1 MNIIWSAR
9 RAYLAGDFEKTLETL
24 GVALH
29 YVQDNCVIGAGERFR
44 RIHDRVKR
52 EIASLKVPVDAIR
65 EGFKKAECSPLF
77 IRAVLYN
84 IKLSTDPV
92 EALRNSCLYSAM
104 IAGAVYN
111 PSQPPREVLEILVKV
126 KMEEAKNA
134 RKAKRIARISIALLA
149 IGLALTPIQPLIS
162 AIPLALSLTLL
173 LAALI
178 RRVDP
183 QFEQLAWYGLV

>member
-1 MNIIWSAR
+1 
-9 RAYLAGDFEKTLETL
+9 LETL

-29 YVQDNCVIGAGERFR
+29 YVQDNCVIRAGGRFR
-44 RIHDRVKR
+44 RIHDRVAR

-65 EGFKKAECSPLF
+65 EGFKKAGCSPLF
-77 IRAVLYN
+77 VRAVLYS
-84 IKLSTDPV
+84 IKPSTDPV
-92 EALRNSCLYSAM
+92 EALRNACLYSAM

-111 PSQPPREVLEILVKV
+111 PSQPPREVLEILRV
-126 KMEEAKNA
+126 KMEEVKKA

-149 IGLALTPIQPLIS
+149 IGLTLIPTQSLIS
-162 AIPLALSLTLL
+162 AILLALSLTLL